1 MRGQAGP
8 AAAGG
13 LQGVGAA
20 MPLGFRAS
28 PSTARLGRAEPA
40 GQPESRSVRYERL
53 KDIVKLAIRMQGLR
67 GGVTLDEIQTEFG
80 VGRRTAERMR
90 DAVEWAFGPL
100 EIADGGDSKRH
111 WRLRSDAL
119 RRLAPLL
126 AEELAELESAAETLE
141 RTGLE
146 ARAAALR
153 ELHTKLR
160 AAQRTD
166 SLARIEADIEAL
178 VQAEGLAMRPGPRP
192 SLDRDLLARLREAI
206 ITRRVVAL
214 RYLARSTGQQSWQR
228 IEPYGLLYGSR
239 AFLVGRTDWND
250 AMRLWRLA
258 NMSEARVTS
267 ESFARDPGFD
277 LESYARRS
285 FGTFQEEPLDVV
297 LRFTPEAKRDASAF
311 LFHPSQSMEENA
323 DGTLTVRFTAGG
335 IDEMCWHLVTW
346 GESVTVEHPA
356 PLRQRLAAMCSGLAD
371 HHGRP
376 QTES

>member
-1 MRGQAGP
+1 M
-8 AAAGG
+8 
-13 LQGVGAA
+13 
-20 MPLGFRAS
+20 
-28 PSTARLGRAEPA
+28 
-40 GQPESRSVRYERL
+40 RYERL

-67 GGVTLDEIQTEFG
+67 GGVTLNEIQAEFA

-100 EIADGGDSKRH
+100 EIVDSGDNKRH

-119 RRLAPLL
+119 RRLASLS
-126 AEELAELESAAETLE
+126 AEELAELESAAESLE
-141 RTGLE
+141 RTGFE

-153 ELHTKLR
+153 ELDTKLR

-206 ITRRVVAL
+206 TTCRIVEV
-214 RYLARSTGQQSWQR
+214 RYLSQSTGRHSRQR
-228 IEPYGLLYGSR
+228 IEPFGLLYGNR

-250 AMRLWRLA
+250 DMRLWRLA
-258 NMSEARVTS
+258 NMSEAQVTD
-267 ESFARDPGFD
+267 ETFTRDPDFD
-277 LESYARRS
+277 LEAYARRS
-285 FGTFQEEPLDVV
+285 FGTFQDEPVDVV
-297 LRFTPEAKRDASAF
+297 LRFTAEAKRDAAAF
-311 LFHPSQSMEENA
+311 LFHPSQSVEENA

-346 GESVTVEHPA
+346 GESVTVEQPA
-356 PLRQRLAAMCSGLAD
+356 HLRHRLADMCSGLAA
-371 HHGRP
+371 HHR
-376 QTES
+376 T

>member
-1 MRGQAGP
+1 M
-8 AAAGG
+8 
-13 LQGVGAA
+13 
-20 MPLGFRAS
+20 
-28 PSTARLGRAEPA
+28 
-40 GQPESRSVRYERL
+40 RYERL

-67 GGVTLDEIQTEFG
+67 GGVTLDEIQAEFA

-100 EIADGGDSKRH
+100 EIADGGDNKRH

-119 RRLAPLL
+119 RRLAPLS

-141 RTGLE
+141 RTGFE

-206 ITRRVVAL
+206 TTCRIVEV
-214 RYLARSTGQQSWQR
+214 RYLSQSTGRQSRQR

-239 AFLVGRTDWND
+239 HFLVGRTGWKNKN
-250 AMRLWRLA
+250 MRLWRLG
-258 NMSEARVTS
+258 NMSEAHVTG
-267 ESFARDPGFD
+267 EAFTRDPDFD
-277 LESYARRS
+277 LEAYARRS
-285 FGTFQEEPLDVV
+285 FGTFQEKPVDVV
-297 LRFTPEAKRDASAF
+297 LRFTAEVKRDASAF
-311 LFHPSQSMEENA
+311 LFHPSQTMEESD
-323 DGTLTVRFTAGG
+323 DGTLTVRFTAAG

-346 GESVTVEHPA
+346 GDSVTVEQPTR
-356 PLRQRLAAMCSGLAD
+356 LRQRLAAMSKNLAA
-371 HHGRP
+371 HH
-376 QTES
+376 TE